1 MSLTEDIEQ
10 AKKYLQE
17 IKSYETAIHNKRIE
31 MKQAEEL
38 ATSITVPTDREAV
51 QTSGVSDKVGNCAV
65 RIADLI
71 YEIEEA
77 INKYLA
83 EKSKRI
89 KVIDT
94 VLFQSV
100 TQYDLLFKHYVEY
113 KDLIDIAPELKLSY
127 PYVLEL
133 HQEALKKV
141 AKTLKNQQNP
151 M

>member
-1 MSLTEDIEQ
+1 M
-10 AKKYLQE
+10 QE
-17 IKSYETAIHNKRIE
+17 IKTYETAIHNKQIE
-31 MKQAEEL
+31 LKQVEEL

-51 QTSGVSDKVGNCAV
+51 QTSGVSDKVGNCAT

-71 YEIEEA
+71 DEIEA
-77 INKYLA
+77 VINKYLD

-89 KVIDT
+89 KVIDA
-94 VLFQSV
+94 VLFQNV
-100 TQYDLLFKHYVEY
+100 TQYDLLFRHYVEY
-113 KDLIDIAPELKLSY
+113 KDLVDVAPELKLSY

-141 AKTLKNQQNP
+141 AKILKNQKKP